1 MKIILVSATIGEI
14 QPVLEYLDQNARV
27 ISLSEYEYRKHR
39 IIPFVM
45 GVGSP
50 VAAFALG
57 RFRNF
62 GLDDLIL
69 HAGISGSYTP
79 DIALGSVVEVTEERW
94 ADLGAEN
101 ADGSLSDLFELGLA
115 DPSQKP
121 YKGGVLINKKSG
133 FDTRLPQVSGQ
144 TVNMASGT
152 AKTIRRVHRHPG
164 IALESME
171 GAAVFYAAA
180 MWDIQLISVRAIS
193 NVVELRDQKK
203 WNIPL
208 AIRNL
213 NEFIISFLNKN

>member
-1 MKIILVSATIGEI
+1 MKIVLVSATVGEI
-14 QPVLEYLDQNARV
+14 QPVLTHLDQYART
-27 ISLSEYEYRKHR
+27 ISLSEYEYRQHC
-39 IIPFVM
+39 IIPFVT

-50 VAAFALG
+50 ATAFAMG

-69 HAGISGSYTP
+69 HVGISGSYTP
-79 DIALGSVVEVTEERW
+79 QIALGSVVEVTEERW

-101 ADGSLSDLFELGLA
+101 ADGSLIDLFELGLA

-121 YKGGVLINKKSG
+121 YKSGVLVNKKSSLKTG
-133 FDTRLPQVSGQ
+133 LVQVSGQ

-152 AKTIRRVHRHPG
+152 SETSRRVHRHRG
-164 IALESME
+164 IAVESME

-180 MWDIQLISVRAIS
+180 MWDIPLISVRAIS
-193 NVVELRDQKK
+193 NLVAIRDKTK

-213 NEFIISFLNKN
+213 NEFIINFLDRN